1 MDADGDE
8 KIGGLLAKLDAVAAD
23 VEGSTL
29 KSPGKP
35 PVVKFGFKILGRFL
49 WKLFMLRLVLKTGA
63 GRGTLGGS
71 LGGVIFGFKFTS
83 PFSDRAGEF
92 SLLFDEDE
100 ELDSIPPVS
109 HFSGVGVLEFSLDD

>member
-35 PVVKFGFKILGRFL
+35 PVVKLGFKILGRFS
-49 WKLFMLRLVLKTGA
+49 WKLFMLRLVLKI
-63 GRGTLGGS
+63 
-71 LGGVIFGFKFTS
+71 VKPENF
-83 PFSDRAGEF
+83 
-92 SLLFDEDE
+92 LLY
-100 ELDSIPPVS
+100 LMRISWI
-109 HFSGVGVLEFSLDD
+109 LDD